1 VPSNAEICQA
11 KAAEFYRLASEVADP
26 FAKETYFRLADA
38 WADLSAHFKTLTAVD
53 ERSCDD
59 QSSGARFDGPDIQ
72 PDCNTANPPK
82 MPPGSIGDGDSSR
95 D

>member
-11 KAAEFYRLASEVADP
+11 KAAEFYRLAAEVADP
-26 FAKETYFRLADA
+26 FAKETYFGLADE

-53 ERSCDD
+53 DRSSDGE
-59 QSSGARFDGPDIQ
+59 SSSARLDELDVRA
-72 PDCNTANPPK
+72 DCNTGNPPK
-82 MPPGSIGDGDSSR
+82 RPPGFIGNEDGSR

>member
-1 VPSNAEICQA
+1 VPSKAEICQA

-53 ERSCDD
+53 DRSCDD
-59 QSSGARFDGPDIQ
+59 QSSSAGPDGPDIRA
-72 PDCNTANPPK
+72 DCNTAYSPK
-82 MPPGSIGDGDSSR
+82 MPPGSIGNGDGSQD
-95 D
+95 